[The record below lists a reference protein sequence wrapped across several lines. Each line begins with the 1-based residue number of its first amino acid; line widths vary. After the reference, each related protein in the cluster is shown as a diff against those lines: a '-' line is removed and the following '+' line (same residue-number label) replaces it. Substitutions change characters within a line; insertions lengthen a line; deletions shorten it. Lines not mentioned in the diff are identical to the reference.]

1 MSPYENS
8 RNQWGAAMHRKV
20 FASKV
25 FDRKVVMISGGC
37 AGIGRAL
44 AVRVAQAGARLVILD
59 LQREALDSLV
69 QHLADHHNVEALG
82 LCCDVADADAVKNA
96 VALAVEHF
104 GGIDVLV
111 NNAGITHRSSFV
123 DTDLSVFQRVMAINY
138 FGAVHCSQAALPS
151 LIARRG
157 QIIVLSSLSGFA
169 PLLYR
174 SAYNASKHALHGLF
188 ETLRYEL
195 KGSGVNVMLVCPGFT
210 ATDLRKNA
218 LVSDGSI
225 AAQPPLA
232 MGKVASPQDVAEAIY
247 SAALKRRR
255 LLVLSN
261 VDWRARVLARFFP
274 RLFERVLLPRLSGMK
289 PPNYGGS

>member
-1 MSPYENS
+1 MY
-8 RNQWGAAMHRKV
+8 RKV

-25 FDRKVVMISGGC
+25 FERKVVLITGGC

-44 AVRVAQAGARLVILD
+44 AMRFAQAGARLVILD
-59 LQREALDSLV
+59 LQRDGLDSLV
-69 QHLADHHNVEALG
+69 QHLSDHHNCEALG
-82 LCCDVADADAVKNA
+82 LVCDVADAQAVQRA
-96 VALAVEHF
+96 VAQTLERF

-111 NNAGITHRSSFV
+111 NNAGITHRSTFAE
-123 DTDLSVFQRVMAINY
+123 TEMAVFQRIMAVNY
-138 FGAVHCSQAALPS
+138 FGAVHCTKAALPS

-157 QIIVLSSLSGFA
+157 QVVVLSSLSGFA

-188 ETLRYEL
+188 ETLRAEL

-218 LVSDGSI
+218 LVGDGSVSQ
-225 AAQPPLA
+225 QPPLA
-232 MGKVASPQDVAEAIY
+232 IGKVASAQDVAEAIY
-247 SAALKRRR
+247 RGALRRRR

-261 VDWRARVLARFFP
+261 VNWRARLLARFFP
-274 RLFERVLLPRLSGMK
+274 RLFERVLLPRLSGLK
-289 PPNYGGS
+289 PGSVPR

>member
-1 MSPYENS
+1 MLNPVGWLAVGGLMY
-8 RNQWGAAMHRKV
+8 RKV

-25 FDRKVVMISGGC
+25 FERKVVLITGGC

-44 AVRVAQAGARLVILD
+44 AMRFAQAGARLVILD
-59 LQREALDSLV
+59 LQRDGLDSLV
-69 QHLADHHNVEALG
+69 QHLSDHHNCEALG
-82 LCCDVADADAVKNA
+82 LVCDVADAQAVQRA
-96 VALAVEHF
+96 VAQTLERF

-111 NNAGITHRSSFV
+111 NNAGITHRSTFAE
-123 DTDLSVFQRVMAINY
+123 TEMAVFQRIMAVNY
-138 FGAVHCSQAALPS
+138 FGAVHCTKAALPS

-157 QIIVLSSLSGFA
+157 QVVVLSSLSGFA

-188 ETLRYEL
+188 ETLRAEL

-218 LVSDGSI
+218 LVGDGSVSQ
-225 AAQPPLA
+225 QPPLA
-232 MGKVASPQDVAEAIY
+232 IGKVASAQDVAEAIY
-247 SAALKRRR
+247 RGALRRRR

-261 VDWRARVLARFFP
+261 VNWRARLLARFFP
-274 RLFERVLLPRLSGMK
+274 RLFERVLLPRLSGLK
-289 PPNYGGS
+289 PGSVPR

>member
-1 MSPYENS
+1 MY
-8 RNQWGAAMHRKV
+8 RKV

-25 FDRKVVMISGGC
+25 FERKVVLITGGC

-44 AVRVAQAGARLVILD
+44 AMRFAQAGARLVILD
-59 LQREALDSLV
+59 LQRDGLDSLV
-69 QHLADHHNVEALG
+69 QHLSDHHNCEALG
-82 LCCDVADADAVKNA
+82 LVCDVADAQAVQRA
-96 VALAVEHF
+96 VAQALERF

-111 NNAGITHRSSFV
+111 NNAGITHRSTFAE
-123 DTDLSVFQRVMAINY
+123 TEMAVFQRIMAVNY
-138 FGAVHCSQAALPS
+138 FGAVHCTKAALPS

-157 QIIVLSSLSGFA
+157 QVVVLSSLSGFA

-188 ETLRYEL
+188 ETLRAEL

-218 LVSDGSI
+218 LVGDGSVTQ
-225 AAQPPLA
+225 QPPLA
-232 MGKVASPQDVAEAIY
+232 IGKVASAQDVAEAIY
-247 SAALKRRR
+247 RGALRRRR

-261 VDWRARVLARFFP
+261 VNWRARLLARFFP
-274 RLFERVLLPRLSGMK
+274 RLFERVLLPRLSGLK
-289 PPNYGGS
+289 PGSVPR

>member
-1 MSPYENS
+1 M
-8 RNQWGAAMHRKV
+8 QRKV

-25 FDRKVVMISGGC
+25 YAHKVVLVTGGC

-44 AVRVAQAGARLVILD
+44 VMRFAQAGARLVILD
-59 LQREALDSLV
+59 LQQTELDGLL
-69 QHLADHHNVEALG
+69 QHLTDQYNVEAMG
-82 LCCDVADADAVKNA
+82 LCCDVADAAAVQAA
-96 VALAVEHF
+96 VALASERF

-111 NNAGITHRSSFV
+111 NNAGISHRSTFAETS
-123 DTDLSVFQRVMAINY
+123 LEVFQRVMAVNY
-138 FGAVHCSQAALPS
+138 FGALNCTKAVLPS
-151 LIARRG
+151 LIARHG

-188 ETLRYEL
+188 ETLRCEL

-218 LVSDGSI
+218 LVGDGGV
-225 AAQPPLA
+225 AQQAPLA
-232 MGKVASPQDVAEAIY
+232 MGTVASALDVAEEIY
-247 SAALKRRR
+247 RAASKGKR

-261 VDWRARVLARFFP
+261 VNWRARLLARYFP
-274 RLFERVLLPRLSGMK
+274 RLFERVLLPRMSGLK
-289 PPNYGGS
+289 QRRQRR

>member
-1 MSPYENS
+1 M
-8 RNQWGAAMHRKV
+8 GARMYRKV

-25 FDRKVVMISGGC
+25 FERKVVLITGGC

-44 AVRVAQAGARLVILD
+44 AMRLAQAGARLAIFD
-59 LQREALDSLV
+59 LQQTELDSLV
-69 QHLADHHNVEALG
+69 QHLRDHHNCEALG
-82 LCCDVADADAVKNA
+82 VCCDVADAAAVTQA
-96 VALAVEHF
+96 VALACERF
-104 GGIDVLV
+104 GGIDVLI
-111 NNAGITHRSSFV
+111 NNAGITQRSTFAE
-123 DTDLSVFQRVMAINY
+123 TELAVFQRIMAVNY
-138 FGAVHCSQAALPS
+138 FGAVHCTKAALPS

-188 ETLRYEL
+188 ETLRAEL

-218 LVSDGSI
+218 LVGDGSM
-225 AAQPPLA
+225 AQQPPLA
-232 MGKVASPQDVAEAIY
+232 IGTVASAQDVAEAIY
-247 SAALKRRR
+247 RGALQRRR

-261 VDWRARVLARFFP
+261 INWRARLLARFFP
-274 RLFERVLLPRLSGMK
+274 RLFERVLLPRLSGLK
-289 PPNYGGS
+289 PGSSR

>member
-1 MSPYENS
+1 MY
-8 RNQWGAAMHRKV
+8 RKV
-20 FASKV
+20 FTNKV
-25 FDRKVVMISGGC
+25 FDRKVVLITGGC

-44 AVRVAQAGARLVILD
+44 AMRLAQAGARLVIFDLD
-59 LQREALDSLV
+59 QQALDSLA
-69 QHLADHHNVEALG
+69 QHLADHHNAEALG
-82 LCCDVADADAVKNA
+82 VLCDVADAA
-96 VALAVEHF
+96 AVEQAMALTVERF

-111 NNAGITHRSSFV
+111 NNAGITHRSSFA
-123 DTDLSVFQRVMAINY
+123 DTELAVFQRIMAVNY
-138 FGAVHCSQAALPS
+138 FGALHCTKAALPS
-151 LIARRG
+151 LVARGG
-157 QIIVLSSLSGFA
+157 QIIVLSSLSGFS

-195 KGSGVNVMLVCPGFT
+195 TGSGVNVMLVCPGFT

-218 LVSDGSI
+218 LVGDGSV

-232 MGKVASPQDVAEAIY
+232 MGKVASAQDVAEAIY
-247 SAALKRRR
+247 RGALKRQR

-274 RLFERVLLPRLSGMK
+274 QLFERVLLPRLSGLK
-289 PPNYGGS
+289 PPRTGRF

>member
-1 MSPYENS
+1 MY
-8 RNQWGAAMHRKV
+8 RKV
-20 FASKV
+20 FTNKV
-25 FDRKVVMISGGC
+25 FDRKVVLITGGC

-44 AVRVAQAGARLVILD
+44 AMRLAQAGARLVIFDLD
-59 LQREALDSLV
+59 QQALDSLV
-69 QHLADHHNVEALG
+69 QHLADHHNAEALG
-82 LCCDVADADAVKNA
+82 VLCDVADAA
-96 VALAVEHF
+96 AVEQAMALTVERF

-111 NNAGITHRSSFV
+111 NNAGITHRSSFA
-123 DTDLSVFQRVMAINY
+123 DTELAVFQRIMAVNY
-138 FGAVHCSQAALPS
+138 FGALHCTKAALPS
-151 LIARRG
+151 LVARSG
-157 QIIVLSSLSGFA
+157 QIIVLSSLSGFS

-195 KGSGVNVMLVCPGFT
+195 TGSGVNVMLVCPGFT

-218 LVSDGSI
+218 LVGDGSV

-232 MGKVASPQDVAEAIY
+232 MGKVASAQDVAEAIY
-247 SAALKRRR
+247 RGALKRRR

-274 RLFERVLLPRLSGMK
+274 QLFERVLLPRLSGLK
-289 PPNYGGS
+289 PPRTGRF